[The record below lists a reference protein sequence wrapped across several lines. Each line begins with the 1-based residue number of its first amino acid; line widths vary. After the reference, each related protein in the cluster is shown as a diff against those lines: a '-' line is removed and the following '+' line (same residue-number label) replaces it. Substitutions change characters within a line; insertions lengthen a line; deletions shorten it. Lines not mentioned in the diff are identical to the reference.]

1 VNQLLERVNAVC
13 QHVREFNNH
22 GVTFKKLIV
31 ASRAEFKKRDF
42 DLIIKTKKDNTLDST
57 EFYVNAFYDAE
68 DDFNR
73 DTAIEIII
81 YHNFSDIAV
90 FNQNQITE
98 FLIQMYDAT
107 VHEYRHQ
114 WQSAARGYVSYTDND
129 HSPHRQ
135 YLKDSDE
142 LDAYGFSIAIELLRH
157 MSKHRAKRYMSRITI
172 MAKLRQGNVLVSPN
186 LKSYIDHFGLNRV
199 TKKIAKKV
207 YKHLD
212 AIDSRYI
219 FM

>member
-1 VNQLLERVNAVC
+1 MNQLLERVNAVC
-13 QHVREFNNH
+13 QHVRETNKH
-22 GVTFKKLIV
+22 GITFKKLIV
-31 ASRAEFKKRDF
+31 ACRSAFKKRDF
-42 DLIIKTKKDNTLDST
+42 DLTIKTKKDKTLDST

-68 DDFNR
+68 DDFNQ

-81 YHNFSDIAV
+81 YHNFSDTAV

-114 WQSAARGYVSYTDND
+114 WQSSARNYVTYTDNE
-129 HSPHRQ
+129 HSPYRR

-142 LDAYGFSIAIELLRH
+142 LDAYGLSIAIELLRH
-157 MSKHRAKRYMSRITI
+157 MNKQRAKRYMSRLTV
-172 MAKLRQGNVLVSPN
+172 MAKLRRGNTLVSPN
-186 LKSYIDHFGLNRV
+186 LKSYVDHFGLNRV

-212 AIDSRYI
+212 ALDSQFI

>member
-1 VNQLLERVNAVC
+1 VNQLLEHVNAVC
-13 QHVREFNNH
+13 QHVRESNKH

-31 ASRAEFKKRDF
+31 ACRTEFKKQDF
-42 DLIIKTKKDNTLDST
+42 DLIIKTKKDKTLDST

-68 DDFNR
+68 DDFNQ
-73 DTAIEIII
+73 DTAIEIVI
-81 YHNFSDIAV
+81 YHNFSDVAV
-90 FNQNQITE
+90 FSQNQITE

-114 WQSAARGYVSYTDND
+114 WQSAARGYVSYTNND
-129 HSPHRQ
+129 HTPYHQ

-172 MAKLRQGNVLVSPN
+172 MAKLRQGNTLVSPN
-186 LKSYIDHFGLNRV
+186 LKSYIDHFVLNRV

-212 AIDSRYI
+212 VLDNRYI
-219 FM
+219 FV